1 MEIGEMPLTE
11 TLMQQLLEMSV
22 LWEQEQSCYGYRRN
36 TPEDLQGRRVFVA
49 GHEGHILGY
58 LFGQCTHSKNA
69 RSIMPDGTPYFE
81 LEELFVL
88 RSHRAKGIG
97 KALFRAAE
105 ETLRQEKIGCIMLST
120 ASKNFRAIL
129 HFYIEE
135 LDMQLWSAR
144 LYKNIL

>member
-1 MEIGEMPLTE
+1 MFAACENG
-11 TLMQQLLEMSV
+11 Q
-22 LWEQEQSCYGYRRN
+22 
-36 TPEDLQGRRVFVA
+36 
-49 GHEGHILGY
+49 ILGY
-58 LFGQCTHSKNA
+58 LFGQCTQSKNA

-88 RSHRAKGIG
+88 PEQRSKGVG

-105 ETLRQEKIGCIMLST
+105 ETLQQENISCIMLST

-135 LDMQLWSAR
+135 LDMQFWSAR
-144 LYKNIL
+144 LFKKLQ